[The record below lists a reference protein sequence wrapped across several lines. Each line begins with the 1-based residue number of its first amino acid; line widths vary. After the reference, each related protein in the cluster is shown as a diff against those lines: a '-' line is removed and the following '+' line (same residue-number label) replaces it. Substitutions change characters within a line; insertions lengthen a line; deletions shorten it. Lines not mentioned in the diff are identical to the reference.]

1 MQQRARL
8 RPFEPTEGL
17 ALPAPPARNAMAVEH
32 LPDRAAAEADQ
43 PGQPRRAVAGPLTG
57 GNDLAL
63 TLSRQRPRTRPG
75 PRRPSPQAG
84 ARRPLS
90 CARRPPPVPP
100 PVRRRRRHA
109 ERGRGRPQ
117 RIAPFHQLNQL
128 EPPRQSELASTV
140 FHVRP
145 LL

>member
-1 MQQRARL
+1 MQQRTRL
-8 RPFEPTEGL
+8 RPLEPTEGL
-17 ALPAPPARNAMAVEH
+17 ALAAPAARNTMAVEH
-32 LPDRAAAEADQ
+32 LPDRAAAEPDQ
-43 PGQPRRAVAGPLTG
+43 PGQPRRAVAGPPTG
-57 GNDLAL
+57 SDDLGL
-63 TLSRQRPRTRPG
+63 TLSRQRPRTGPRPRRPG
-75 PRRPSPQAG
+75 PQASP
-84 ARRPLS
+84 RRPLS
-90 CARRPPPVPP
+90 CARHPPPVPP

-109 ERGRGRPQ
+109 EGGRGRPQ